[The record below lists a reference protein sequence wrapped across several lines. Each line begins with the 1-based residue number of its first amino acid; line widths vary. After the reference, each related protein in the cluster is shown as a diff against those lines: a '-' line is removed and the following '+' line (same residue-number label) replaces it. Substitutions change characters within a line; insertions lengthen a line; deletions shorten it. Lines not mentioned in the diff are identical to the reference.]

1 MATTRV
7 EHGGTVNH
15 MHRHHHTHEHVIVN
29 NAPGAAEAA
38 RGGTG
43 RAGLSKAQAAFHETE
58 SGGGTP
64 RE

>member
-7 EHGGTVNH
+7 EHTGTVQ
-15 MHRHHHTHEHVIVN
+15 HHHTHEHRHEHVVVDATN
-29 NAPGAAEAA
+29 GPSDAT

-43 RAGLSKAQAAFHETE
+43 RAGLAKAQAAFHETE

-64 RE
+64 RD